1 MNNITLSSLRT
12 SLTRNENNQEF
23 LFSKMYE
30 RLVLRQSLTRVE
42 TQFMYRVLNY
52 FSLYGDAD
60 VQKMAYSMA
69 LNYGLL
75 SNDFLPLIHFANL
88 LRYYPVSM
96 LIRAATDRYTVESE
110 PIKNMNDLLDIVLTE
125 SYKGNYY
132 RSEQQYELSRSV
144 ERTSGIIVVAPTSY
158 GKSHLMVSKA
168 VANFSSGLCVCIV
181 VPTKSLMN
189 QTISLVS

>member
-69 LNYGLL
+69 LN
-75 SNDFLPLIHFANL
+75 
-88 LRYYPVSM
+88 
-96 LIRAATDRYTVESE
+96 
-110 PIKNMNDLLDIVLTE
+110 
-125 SYKGNYY
+125 
-132 RSEQQYELSRSV
+132 
-144 ERTSGIIVVAPTSY
+144 
-158 GKSHLMVSKA
+158 
-168 VANFSSGLCVCIV
+168 
-181 VPTKSLMN
+181 
-189 QTISLVS
+189 